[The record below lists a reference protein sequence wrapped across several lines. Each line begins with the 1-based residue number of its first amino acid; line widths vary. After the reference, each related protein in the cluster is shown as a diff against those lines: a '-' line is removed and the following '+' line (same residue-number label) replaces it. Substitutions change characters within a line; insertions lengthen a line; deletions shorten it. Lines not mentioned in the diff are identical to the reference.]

1 MTCFEKFALDIEL
14 LQLLRR
20 QFTPVTFDED
30 ALAFSAHAEIGPG
43 GYFLGAEHTLERFRE
58 CFWRRGSWARPA
70 APARPPWAPPPPG
83 GVLCS
88 LKAST
93 TSRRSPGDARRNVDF
108 YARVLGLRM
117 VKKTVN
123 QDDPSVYHLFYA
135 DELGSAGADLTFF
148 EYPGAVPGRARPG
161 MVHRIVSRVAST
173 DALDFWAARL
183 DGEGVATERSGDSLL
198 FADPEGMEHEL
209 VVVDRPDPPL
219 VARHREIPAELALQ
233 GFEAVRASSMRP
245 DSTRRVLEEGLNFV
259 SEGDSLWEARGAAR
273 GGRYAL
279 DPLPEGRGVPG
290 AGTVHHVAFA
300 STMEDHE
307 AWGER
312 VRELG
317 LNPTPV
323 IDRFYF
329 RSIYFREPGG
339 VLFEIATIGPGFT
352 SDEPLLSLG
361 EHLSL
366 PPDFEHLRERIEP
379 VLTPLPDIRAWRPET
394 T

>member
-1 MTCFEKFALDIEL
+1 MQFEGIHHITAI
-14 LQLLRR
+14 
-20 QFTPVTFDED
+20 T
-30 ALAFSAHAEIGPG
+30 
-43 GYFLGAEHTLERFRE
+43 
-58 CFWRRGSWARPA
+58 
-70 APARPPWAPPPPG
+70 
-83 GVLCS
+83 
-88 LKAST
+88 
-93 TSRRSPGDARRNVDF
+93 GDAPRNVDF

-148 EYPGAVPGRARPG
+148 EYPGSIPGRPGPG
-161 MVHRIVSRVAST
+161 MVHRIVSRVASS
-173 DALDFWAARL
+173 DALDFWAERL
-183 DGEGVATERSGDSLL
+183 GGEGVASERSGESLV
-198 FADPEGMEHEL
+198 FSDPEGMEHEL
-209 VVVDRPDPPL
+209 VVADRPDPPL

-245 DSTRRVLEEGLNFV
+245 DSTRRVLEEGLNFTPV
-259 SEGDSLWEARGAAR
+259 GDSEWEARGAAR

-300 STMEDHE
+300 STYDDHE

-312 VRELG
+312 VRALG
-317 LNPTPV
+317 LHPTPV

-339 VLFEIATIGPGFT
+339 VLIEIATLGPGFT
-352 SDEPLLSLG
+352 ADEPLLSLG

-366 PPDFEHLRERIEP
+366 PPDFEHLRDRIEP